1 MRFLIPLAVAAA
13 VAAPAFAQDA
23 APAQAPSQAPSQSA
37 AAASAQSPEE
47 AALEAKAEAFE
58 ARMDQ
63 MTSEIDA
70 IMDDQSKD
78 AATASAE
85 ANAVV
90 DRYAPGM
97 AEFADEVEA
106 FVKAEAEKPEHAAQ
120 KDQMLMAA
128 TQAGQ
133 SIRAIPDQVRAGIQ
147 QAIAARAAA
156 PTAPATPQ

>member
-23 APAQAPSQAPSQSA
+23 APAAQAPSQPA
-37 AAASAQSPEE
+37 AAEAAQSPEE

-58 ARMDQ
+58 AHMDQ

-133 SIRAIPDQVRAGIQ
+133 SIRAIPEQFRAGIQ

>member
-23 APAQAPSQAPSQSA
+23 APAPQAPSQPA
-37 AAASAQSPEE
+37 AAEAAQSPEE

-58 ARMDQ
+58 AHMDQ

-78 AATASAE
+78 AATASTE
-85 ANAVV
+85 ANAVL

-97 AEFADEVEA
+97 TEFADEVEA

-133 SIRAIPDQVRAGIQ
+133 SIRAIPEQVRAGIQ